1 MVFYYEGHCKGGVFM
16 FKRLISLIITI
27 VSAFTLLCFSVSAE
41 EAGLMYLYTY
51 RAESYLTIS
60 GSTATCTSSL
70 RGYKG
75 TTTKIEVTQ
84 TLQVKDGNHWRTSQ
98 SWTATYNSYTCDF
111 VNTRTV
117 YSGNTYRVKSEYKV
131 YAGTS
136 YETVYSYS
144 TTKTI

>member
-1 MVFYYEGHCKGGVFM
+1 M

-41 EAGLMYLYTY
+41 EAGLIYLYTN
-51 RAESYLTIS
+51 RAASYLTIS
-60 GSTATCTSSL
+60 GSTATCKSSL
-70 RGYKG
+70 KGYYG

-84 TLQVKDGNHWRTSQ
+84 TVQVKDGNHCRTLQ
-98 SWTATYNSYTCDF
+98 SWMATCNSYTCDF

-144 TTKTI
+144 TTKTT

>member
-1 MVFYYEGHCKGGVFM
+1 M

-41 EAGLMYLYTY
+41 EAGLMYLYTN
-51 RAESYLTIS
+51 RAASYLTIS
-60 GSTATCTSSL
+60 GSTATCKSSL
-70 RGYKG
+70 KGYYG

>member
-1 MVFYYEGHCKGGVFM
+1 M

-51 RAESYLTIS
+51 SCSSYLTIS
-60 GSTATCTSSL
+60 GSTATCKSSL
-70 RGYKG
+70 KGYYG

>member
-1 MVFYYEGHCKGGVFM
+1 M

-41 EAGLMYLYTY
+41 EAGLIYLYTN
-51 RAESYLTIS
+51 RAASYLTIS
-60 GSTATCTSSL
+60 GSTATCKSSL
-70 RGYKG
+70 KGYYG

-98 SWTATYNSYTCDF
+98 SWMATYNSYTCDF

-144 TTKTI
+144 TTKTT